1 MGFYLHVNFNLYFYS
16 SFMKNRF
23 SSRVCFLLV
32 VSVLSIP
39 SKTIAQVNQNANDV
53 DIKVEELLSK
63 MTLEEKV
70 GQLN

>member
-1 MGFYLHVNFNLYFYS
+1 
-16 SFMKNRF
+16 MKNRF